1 MKTAKTVLAMLYFQ
15 IKMKHLRYLQSC
27 VFAFLCF
34 AFQLF
39 VQDGWYFDELQ
50 PEPDDF
56 EEPDADSDF
65 DYEESNKK
73 KKKKAMMKTPAKVK

>member
-1 MKTAKTVLAMLYFQ
+1 MQ
-15 IKMKHLRYLQSC
+15 E
-27 VFAFLCF
+27 
-34 AFQLF
+34 
-39 VQDGWYFDELQ
+39 GWYFDELQ
-50 PEPDDF
+50 PEQDDF